1 MMKAVFLS
9 ILAFVLLSAGTHPI
23 HVSVT
28 EITLDEKEK
37 ELEIVSRIFIDD
49 LETAIRE
56 STKQPELKLLE
67 PGTGTTTDQLVS
79 SYLLPRFK
87 VLMKGKAQ
95 KIKYLG
101 HEIEN
106 DAMICY
112 IQVIN
117 VKRLDTIEVFN
128 SVITELHEDQSNL
141 VHVTVKDKVKSLRL
155 MRDNPSG
162 KLTFETK

>member
-1 MMKAVFLS
+1 MKAILLS
-9 ILAFVLLSAGTHPI
+9 ILAITFLGASVHPI

-37 ELEIVSRIFIDD
+37 ELEIVSRIFLDD

-67 PGTGTTTDQLVS
+67 PGTGVITDQLVS
-79 SYLLPRFK
+79 AYLTPRVK
-87 VLMKGKAQ
+87 VSLKGKIQ

-112 IQVIN
+112 IQVTN
-117 VKRLDTIEVFN
+117 VKKLDAIEVFN

-141 VHVTVKDKVKSLRL
+141 VHVTVKGKVKSLRL

-162 KLTFETK
+162 KLTFDTK